1 MPIKQVTK
9 TVLKKGMK
17 KQEPSFTHFSE
28 AEKDRLRRLQDE
40 GKSPSKVAELL
51 GRDLSSVNRH
61 FKRNMLPPKK
71 LPKPVGRPPALTEKQ
86 IDRVVDTAESLS
98 RNSYDRHN
106 NGSIYVAS
114 ALALYRETN
123 RTNRTRT
130 APS

>member
-1 MPIKQVTK
+1 MPIKKVMK

-61 FKRNMLPPKK
+61 FNRNMLPPKK

-86 IDRVVDTAESLS
+86 NDRVVDTAERLIQAAGKG
-98 RNSYDRHN
+98 RKPYQ
-106 NGSIYVAS
+106 VTAS
-114 ALALYRETN
+114 MIK
-123 RTNRTRT
+123 T
-130 APS
+130 AMKYTQLFC

>member
-1 MPIKQVTK
+1 MPIKKVMK

-61 FKRNMLPPKK
+61 FNRNMLPPKK

-86 IDRVVDTAESLS
+86 IDRVVDTAERLIQAAGKG
-98 RNSYDRHN
+98 RKPYQ
-106 NGSIYVAS
+106 VTAS
-114 ALALYRETN
+114 MIK
-123 RTNRTRT
+123 T
-130 APS
+130 AMKYTQLFC

>member
-1 MPIKQVTK
+1 MPIKKVMK

-61 FKRNMLPPKK
+61 FNRNMLPPKK
-71 LPKPVGRPPALTEKQ
+71 LPKPVGRPPARTEKQ
-86 IDRVVDTAESLS
+86 NDRVVDTAERLIQAAGKG
-98 RNSYDRHN
+98 RKPYQ
-106 NGSIYVAS
+106 VTAS
-114 ALALYRETN
+114 MIK
-123 RTNRTRT
+123 T
-130 APS
+130 AMKYTQLFC